1 MLANFKNFS
10 DHLDVDEL
18 IALLTFGKAFA
29 AEFESLKLEAPEYV
43 GVQIRALKR
52 EISAK
57 IADKREAERK
67 RIKAQLEAL
76 KTPSERRTELAERLA
91 TLEKEMAG

>member
-1 MLANFKNFS
+1 
-10 DHLDVDEL
+10 
-18 IALLTFGKAFA
+18 
-29 AEFESLKLEAPEYV
+29 
-43 GVQIRALKR
+43 LKR